1 MNRDWAAENLQTI
14 RTLMERASV
23 YRRALAPIMITVGCI
38 GLAAAVLGWMLELS
52 TPRVFIFYW
61 LAVAVVACGVA
72 FSLVRRQAIQA
83 SEPVW
88 SPPARRVVQAAL
100 PALAIGLLAGLVFGW
115 TLPSLPEAQQDVA
128 SVISMVWLPLGW
140 IVLYGCAMHAA
151 GFFLPRGMR
160 IFGWSF
166 VVGGC
171 LLFLAG
177 IPELPR
183 GMYGHGVMGLF
194 FGLLHQAYGVYLYL
208 TEQKESAA

>member
-23 YRRALAPIMITVGCI
+23 YRRALAPIMISVGCL
-38 GLAAAVLGWMLELS
+38 GLAAAVLGWKLELA

-61 LAVAVVACGVA
+61 LAVAVVACAVA
-72 FSLVRRQAIQA
+72 FLLVRRQAIQA

-166 VVGGC
+166 VFGGC

-177 IPELPR
+177 IPDLPR
-183 GMYGHGVMGLF
+183 GMYGHGIMGLF